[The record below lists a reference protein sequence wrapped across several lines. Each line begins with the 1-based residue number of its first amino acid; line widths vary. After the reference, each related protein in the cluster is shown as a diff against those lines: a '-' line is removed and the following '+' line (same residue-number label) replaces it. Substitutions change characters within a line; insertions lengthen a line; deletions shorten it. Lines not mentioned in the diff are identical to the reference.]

1 MYEHGLIVFVAS
13 VLVNESRTDTLNLH
27 TSTSLLLDILDEH
40 TLRSPLS

>member
-13 VLVNESRTDTLNLH
+13 VLVDESRTETLDLY
-27 TSTSLLLDILDEH
+27 TSTSLLLDILDKH

>member
-13 VLVNESRTDTLNLH
+13 VLVNESRTETFDLH
-27 TSTSLLLDILDEH
+27 TSTSLLLDILDKH